1 MEGLVSYIFSIDF
14 VNAILR
20 MSTPLLFVA
29 MAAVVGAKADVLCI
43 AFEGM
48 MLFAALGGVIGSAY
62 TQTLLGGVAVGMLSG
77 MLIAAIFAYFV
88 LVLNTKPMLVG
99 LALNMLGSGGTIYIM
114 YLLTGSKANTNSLAS
129 LVFPDVKIPLI
140 HDIPILGDI
149 LSGHNALTYLAF
161 VSVIV
166 VFFIIYRTS
175 LGMRIRSVGEN
186 PNAAQSVGVNVIRT
200 KFIALMISGA
210 LASLG
215 GIFMTMGYLNAFTRD
230 MISGRGF
237 IGIAAQN
244 LGAGHPILTM
254 LCTLI
259 FGAATAIGNVA
270 QSFRLPSQIAN
281 MLPYAVTLVGLALM
295 GLRGQKKMVKQR
307 PAKPGNP
314 DLPTAG
320 MEDATE
326 EEKEAYVENTSHI

>member
-1 MEGLVSYIFSIDF
+1 MEGLIGYIFSIDF
-14 VNAILR
+14 LNAILR

-62 TQTLLGGVAVGMLSG
+62 TQSLIGGVVVGMLAG

-129 LVFPDVKIPLI
+129 LAFPNVHIPLI
-140 HDIPILGDI
+140 KDIPILGDI
-149 LSGHNALTYLAF
+149 LSGHNALTYVAF
-161 VSVIV
+161 LSVIF
-166 VFFIIYRTS
+166 VFFFIYRTP

-186 PNAAQSVGVNVIRT
+186 PNAAQSVGVNVVKT

-215 GIFMTMGYLNAFTRD
+215 GIFMTMGYLGAFTRD

-244 LGAGHPILTM
+244 LGGGHPIWTM
-254 LCTLI
+254 LWTLV
-259 FGAATAIGNVA
+259 FGGATAIGNVA
-270 QSFRLPSQIAN
+270 QSYRMPSQLAN
-281 MLPYAVTLVGLALM
+281 MLPYAVTLIGLALM
-295 GLRGQKKMVKQR
+295 GLKGQKKVKV
-307 PAKPGNP
+307 K
-314 DLPTAG
+314 D
-320 MEDATE
+320 E
-326 EEKEAYVENTSHI
+326 EENKE

>member
-1 MEGLVSYIFSIDF
+1 MEGLAAYIFSIDF

-29 MAAVVGAKADVLCI
+29 MAAVVGSKADVLCI

-62 TQTLLGGVAVGMLSG
+62 TQSLLGGLGVGLLAG

-88 LVLNTKPMLVG
+88 LVLNTRPMLVG
-99 LALNMLGSGGTIYIM
+99 LALNMLGSGGTIYAM
-114 YLLTGSKANTNSLAS
+114 FLLTGSKANTNSLPS
-129 LVFPDVKIPLI
+129 LVFPNINIPFI
-140 HDIPILGDI
+140 KDIPVLGDI

-161 VSVIV
+161 LSVV
-166 VFFIIYRTS
+166 LVYLFIYKTP

-186 PNAAQSVGVNVIRT
+186 PNAAQSVGVNVTRT
-200 KFIALMISGA
+200 KFIALMVSGA

-244 LGAGHPILTM
+244 LGRGHPVLTM
-254 LCTLI
+254 LCTMI
-259 FGAATAIGNVA
+259 FGGATAIGNVA
-270 QSFRLPSQIAN
+270 QSFRMPSQLAN
-281 MLPYAVTLVGLALM
+281 MLPYVVTLVGLALM
-295 GLRGQKKMVKQR
+295 GIKIKKPRTKGQVAE
-307 PAKPGNP
+307 PSNP
-314 DLPTAG
+314 DLPPSG

-326 EEKEAYVENTSHI
+326 KEKEIYAEDTSNI